1 MSGLVESV
9 AAALEQ
15 MPWLTPADQGAVNL
29 ARSYAQRIDEA
40 LETGEGQEVTKALYL
55 GPHLLRCLETLG
67 GTPTGRKAL
76 ELREVVG
83 GKLAAVREISQP
95 EKQGRKRKPA

>member
-1 MSGLVESV
+1 MSSLVESV
-9 AAALEQ
+9 NAAVEQ
-15 MPWLTPADQGAVNL
+15 MPWLTPADKGAVDL

-76 ELREVVG
+76 NGQEGPTTGALAKLRSVQD
-83 GKLAAVREISQP
+83 A
-95 EKQGRKRKPA
+95 RKTRTA